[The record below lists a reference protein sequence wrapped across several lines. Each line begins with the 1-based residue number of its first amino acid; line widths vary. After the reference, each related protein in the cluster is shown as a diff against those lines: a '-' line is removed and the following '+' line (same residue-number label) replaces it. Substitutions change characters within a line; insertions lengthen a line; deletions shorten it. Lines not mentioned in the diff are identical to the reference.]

1 MARMGG
7 GGWAVAISLA
17 LHGLVATVLVSQ
29 APVERAEPAS
39 LDVSLV
45 TWSPRRVR
53 DEPAPAARTPPA
65 VDRAAPPSP
74 ERPGAAPTTG
84 GAAAAALSPAAPPR
98 AAPASVADAALTAPV
113 RAPPLASAATVYAR
127 VVWGR
132 VNARRPAAAPGAGV
146 ARVTFRLDRSGRL
159 ASLALS
165 TSSGL
170 PAFDRSALAAVRSAA
185 PFPPPPPGL
194 TDDDLLFEVEVRS
207 RPEAAAL
214 PTG

>member
-1 MARMGG
+1 MGRMGG

-17 LHGLVATVLVSQ
+17 LHGLAAAVLVGK

-45 TWSPRRVR
+45 TWSPRLVR
-53 DEPAPAARTPPA
+53 DEPVPAPRRSPA

-74 ERPGAAPTTG
+74 ERTGVATTTGEAAGAAR
-84 GAAAAALSPAAPPR
+84 SPGEPPR
-98 AAPASVADAALTAPV
+98 AAPASFADAVPAPPV
-113 RAPPLASAATVYAR
+113 GTPPLASAATDYAR
-127 VVWGR
+127 VVWER

-146 ARVTFRLDRSGRL
+146 ARVRFRLDPSGKLVSLVLTASSGR
-159 ASLALS
+159 
-165 TSSGL
+165 
-170 PAFDRSALAAVRSAA
+170 PAFDRSAMASVRSAA

-207 RPEAAAL
+207 RTEAAAL
-214 PTG
+214 QTR